1 MLAKMF
7 MFLVSLGCLHTET
20 SFLLVPYP
28 PDLMT
33 LLLAVGAGITPELGT
48 GGNTAKQSKREGGTF
63 LTFLPVK
70 ASSDWPNTPHLAL
83 TDWLKGSALDLSAAL
98 LLFPQGKDSILPVKW
113 GLSSGPSGYALTAS
127 TDPFISGCHVITVA
141 ESVYV
146 RLSLSRNHTPSIL
159 KNTCK

>member
-70 ASSDWPNTPHLAL
+70 ASSD
-83 TDWLKGSALDLSAAL
+83 
-98 LLFPQGKDSILPVKW
+98 
-113 GLSSGPSGYALTAS
+113 
-127 TDPFISGCHVITVA
+127 
-141 ESVYV
+141 
-146 RLSLSRNHTPSIL
+146 
-159 KNTCK
+159 